1 MAVIEVKGEKA
12 RTQRHFFDMATL
24 FQQLGVK

>member
-1 MAVIEVKGEKA
+1 VAIIEVKGEKG

-24 FQQLGVK
+24 LQQLGQK